1 MVCSPFILGDATVT
15 SLELHYKKS
24 RDSSFLVQEVSG
36 DCSNSVL
43 FGLLLA
49 TEYTVK
55 LKLFTDLTPLG
66 NLSTEVNFTTG
77 KNLLCF
83 AVTA

>member
-1 MVCSPFILGDATVT
+1 MVCSAFILGDATVT

-24 RDSSFLVQEVSG
+24 SESSFIVQEVSS

-43 FGLLLA
+43 FGLLPV

-55 LKLFTDLTPLG
+55 LKLFTDLTPSG
-66 NLSTEVNFTTG
+66 SLSTEVNFTTG
-77 KNLLCF
+77 KNSIL
-83 AVTA
+83 